1 MVAAMQPSALVFS
14 DDQAEAYD
22 RVADQLRGMGIDLAK
37 GTVVPAVEGKSSVLA
52 VIGKAGSG
60 KTMLLASLY
69 KALQEAGLDIVSG
82 DYEGKK
88 RKERRTLA
96 ILAPTNKAASVLRL
110 RGVPATTIHRILYTP
125 VYDPQYE
132 RIAEW
137 LAGNGKRPEV
147 EGLTEVALDRAKAFY
162 DQVPSIP
169 GALAAAGLRGS
180 DFIKGWKRREE
191 PLDVGFVDESSMLDE
206 RQLDD
211 LREIFPTLV
220 LFGDPAQLAPV
231 GQSGQMVFD
240 GLGETRKL
248 ILSRI
253 HRQAEDN
260 PILDL
265 AHALA
270 DPDLGFESFERMV
283 EKAAARDDRVQMA
296 QRVDADLMARSPV
309 LVWSNATRIRL
320 ITAFRAAQ
328 GAPETA
334 LIPGEPLICDG
345 IELPLKHRKKRI
357 DLEARGLIKGAQV
370 IYLGPGNRDGFARL
384 HVVGA
389 EDPQVS
395 AASIIKI
402 EKPGEEEP
410 FIPSAA
416 RMGAAF
422 LHGAA
427 VTIHKAQGSQWETV
441 QVFAPD
447 LWAAS
452 QAGRME
458 AGVPLWKRLA
468 YVAITRAE
476 KRLLWVVRNRLALPQ
491 TALGVE
497 DLPKVAPRLKLKPEP
512 EADAA
517 SG

>member
-1 MVAAMQPSALVFS
+1 MQNAPLPFS
-14 DDQAEAYD
+14 DDQAEAWD
-22 RVADQLRGMGIDLAK
+22 RVSDQLRGMGIDLHE
-37 GTVVPAVEGKSSVLA
+37 GTLVPAVEGKSSVLA

-60 KTMLLASLY
+60 KTMLLSQLY
-69 KALQEAGLDIVSG
+69 KALQGAGVDIVSG

-96 ILAPTNKAASVLRL
+96 ILAPTNKAASVLRM

-132 RIAEW
+132 LIAEW

-147 EGLTEVALDRAKAFY
+147 EGLTELALDRAKAFY
-162 DQVPSIP
+162 DQVASIP

-191 PLDVGFVDESSMLDE
+191 PLDVGFVDEASMLDE

-211 LREIFPTLV
+211 LRAIFPTLV

-231 GQSGQMVFD
+231 GQSGEMVFQK
-240 GLGETRKL
+240 LGETRQL

-253 HRQAEDN
+253 HRQAEGN

-270 DPDLGFESFERMV
+270 DPDLTFDSFERMV
-283 EKAAARDDRVQMA
+283 EKAAREDDRVVMA
-296 QRVDADLMARSPV
+296 ERVDSDLMARSPV
-309 LVWSNATRIRL
+309 LVWRNATRIRL

-328 GAPETA
+328 GAPSDA

-370 IYLGPGNRDGFARL
+370 IYLGPGSRPGFARL
-384 HVVGA
+384 HVIGA
-389 EDPQVS
+389 EEPQLS

-402 EKPGEEEP
+402 ERPDEEEP

-416 RMGAAF
+416 TMGAAF
-422 LHGAA
+422 LHGSA
-427 VTIHKAQGSQWETV
+427 VTIHKAQGSQWDTV

-458 AGVPLWKRLA
+458 AGIPLWKRLA

-476 KRLLWVVRNRLALPQ
+476 KRLLWVVRNRLARPRI
-491 TALGVE
+491 ALGID
-497 DLPKVAPRLKLKPEP
+497 DLPKAAAPLALKPADP
-512 EADAA
+512 E
-517 SG
+517 G

>member
-1 MVAAMQPSALVFS
+1 MNLPALTFS

-22 RVADQLRGMGIDLAK
+22 RVAADLFSMGIDLSEGVLTPRA
-37 GTVVPAVEGKSSVLA
+37 EGKGSVLA
-52 VIGKAGSG
+52 VLGKAGSG

-69 KALQEAGLDIVSG
+69 RALREAGVEIISG
-82 DYEGKK
+82 DYEGKR

-96 ILAPTNKAASVLRL
+96 VLAPTNKAASVLRL

-132 RIAEW
+132 LIAEW
-137 LAGNGKRPEV
+137 LAGNASRPKV
-147 EGLTEVALDRAKAFY
+147 EGLTDLALDRAHAFY
-162 DQVPSIP
+162 QQVPSIP

-231 GQSGQMVFD
+231 GQSGSMVFD
-240 GLGETRKL
+240 KLSDSRKL
-248 ILSRI
+248 VLHRI
-253 HRQAEDN
+253 HRQTQDN

-270 DPDLGFESFERMV
+270 DDSLRFEDFEDMIQ
-283 EKAAARDDRVQMA
+283 AAARKDDRVLWA
-296 QRVDADLMARSPV
+296 ERVSSDLMARSPV
-309 LVWSNATRIRL
+309 LVWRNVTRIKL
-320 ITAFRAAQ
+320 IQAFRAAY
-328 GAPETA
+328 GAPEDA
-334 LIPGEPLICDG
+334 LLPGEPLICDG

-370 IYLGPGNRDGFARL
+370 IYLGPGKKDGFARL

-395 AASIIKI
+395 AACIIKI
-402 EKPGEEEP
+402 EKPDEEEP
-410 FIPSAA
+410 FIPAA
-416 RMGAAF
+416 AHMGATF

-427 VTIHKAQGSQWETV
+427 VTIHKAQGSQWEEV

-447 LWAAS
+447 LWAAA
-452 QAGRME
+452 QAGRNE
-458 AGVPLWKRLA
+458 AGIPLWKRLA

-476 KRLLWVVRNRLALPQ
+476 KRLHWVVRNRLALPR
-491 TALGVE
+491 APLGVA
-497 DLPKVAPRLKLKPEP
+497 DLVVRPVPLTLEGLEP
-512 EADAA
+512 EAPV
-517 SG
+517 G

>member
-1 MVAAMQPSALVFS
+1 MVRAMQNAPLPFS
-14 DDQAEAYD
+14 DDQAEAWD
-22 RVADQLRGMGIDLAK
+22 RVSDQLRGMGIDLHE
-37 GTVVPAVEGKSSVLA
+37 GTLVPAVEGKSSVLA

-60 KTMLLASLY
+60 KTMLLSQLY
-69 KALQEAGLDIVSG
+69 KALQGAGVDIVSG

-96 ILAPTNKAASVLRL
+96 ILAPTNKAASVLRM

-132 RIAEW
+132 LIAEW

-147 EGLTEVALDRAKAFY
+147 EGLTELALDRAKAFY
-162 DQVPSIP
+162 DQVASIP

-191 PLDVGFVDESSMLDE
+191 PLDVGFVDEASMLDE

-211 LREIFPTLV
+211 LRAIFPTLV

-231 GQSGQMVFD
+231 GQSGEMVFQK
-240 GLGETRKL
+240 LGETRQL

-253 HRQAEDN
+253 HRQAEGN

-270 DPDLGFESFERMV
+270 DPDLTFDSFERMV
-283 EKAAARDDRVQMA
+283 EKAAREDDRVVMA
-296 QRVDADLMARSPV
+296 ERVDSDLMARSPV
-309 LVWSNATRIRL
+309 LVWRNATRIRL

-328 GAPETA
+328 GAPSDA

-370 IYLGPGNRDGFARL
+370 IYLGPGSRPGFARL
-384 HVVGA
+384 HVIGA
-389 EDPQVS
+389 EEPQLS

-402 EKPGEEEP
+402 ERPDEEEP

-416 RMGAAF
+416 TMGAAF
-422 LHGAA
+422 LHGSA
-427 VTIHKAQGSQWETV
+427 VTIHKAQGSQWDTV

-458 AGVPLWKRLA
+458 AGIPLWKRLA

-476 KRLLWVVRNRLALPQ
+476 KRLLWVVRNRLARPRI
-491 TALGVE
+491 ALGID
-497 DLPKVAPRLKLKPEP
+497 DLPKAAAPLALKPADP
-512 EADAA
+512 E
-517 SG
+517 G